1 MSTNVIAFDSLKSL
15 PAHFAGATGAMSLN
29 DAAEEF
35 ASIKFAVI
43 STKGGRFHVKRDG
56 EKELILRP
64 KSHAGDPDE
73 PATYID
79 AAILNL
85 QKAKTY
91 YKEGYTEG
99 SEAKPT
105 CFSNDGIKPD
115 SSAQDIQCST
125 CALCPHNAWGSGTN
139 DKGDAT
145 KGKACS
151 DVQRLAVATPDNMDD
166 PMMFRVPPASLTNL
180 AEMSK
185 TLSKKNIP
193 LNGVVTRISFDTD
206 ATGVITFKPTGFL
219 DEATFAKAQAKM
231 NDDLVLAIVGKKTR
245 AVAALGAAPAHIAKP
260 AAGISME
267 VLQEAAAKK
276 AKADAK
282 AAKIAAAKAAL
293 EAAAADDDD
302 DEAAPA
308 LVAEK
313 PALVAEKPTKKTK
326 AAVTTSSG
334 IDDEL
339 ARLLA

>member
-79 AAILNL
+79 VTILNL
-85 QKAKTY
+85 QKSKTY
-91 YKEGYTEG
+91 YDEGYTEG

-115 SSAQDIQCST
+115 SSAAEPQCST
-125 CALCPHNAWGSGTN
+125 CALCHHNAWGSGTN
-139 DKGDAT
+139 DKGDTT

-151 DVQRLAVATPDNMDD
+151 DAQRLAVATPDNMDD
-166 PMMFRVPPASLTNL
+166 PMMFRVPPASLKNL

-231 NDDLVLAIVGKKTR
+231 NDDLVLAIVGKKNR
-245 AVAALGAAPAHIAKP
+245 AADALGSAPAHISKATP
-260 AAGISME
+260 AVDPAI
-267 VLQEAAAKK
+267 AKK
-276 AKADAK
+276 ESEKKLKAVAK

-293 EAAAADDDD
+293 EAASSDDDD
-302 DEAAPA
+302 DEDAPA
-308 LVAEK
+308 PVAEK
-313 PALVAEKPTKKTK
+313 PAKKTK
-326 AAVTTSSG
+326 SAVTTSSG
-334 IDDEL
+334 IDAEL